1 VIFWRGSKPQRNDPS
16 SLARECRLIIK
27 RSAKEYTH
35 IDIEECGYI
44 HFNNGIGFV
53 EKKVWSGEIQR
64 QQQPANQAIASWW
77 NIPIL
82 AFKNMGI
89 FILIT
94 PLDLTR
100 KKFGARRYE
109 LTQVKCDQRKEGGWG
124 RIDSS

>member
-1 VIFWRGSKPQRNDPS
+1 LLPSPAIAGFVPGATFSFASSNVIFWRGSKPQRNDPS

-64 QQQPANQAIASWW
+64 QQQPANQAIASW
-77 NIPIL
+77 
-82 AFKNMGI
+82 
-89 FILIT
+89 
-94 PLDLTR
+94 
-100 KKFGARRYE
+100 
-109 LTQVKCDQRKEGGWG
+109 
-124 RIDSS
+124 